1 MEPGMSN
8 VFKVYRAISLF
19 LFAIL
24 FCAGVSA
31 DSHHEED
38 RGFSVTE
45 VVSNL
50 YMLQGL
56 GGNIAVMTGEDGL
69 LMIDDDYKKMGTA
82 LKKALEQ
89 FGGEE
94 ELAYIIN
101 THWHGDHAEGNIVLG
116 HSAPI
121 VAHDNV
127 RVRLSQKNE
136 IALFNMK
143 SDPYP
148 DHALPSITYSETLTL
163 HINDDTIQLIH
174 YPASHSDADTAIIF
188 KQANV
193 LHTGDLFFNGFFPF
207 VDTANGGNVKKLAGS
222 IEHLLGLLPDDVV
235 IIPGHGPLAGKKD
248 LEAHLAML
256 KGSIEEVSTMKNQG
270 LGLNEIQEKGL
281 SNRWE
286 RWSKGMMPEK
296 TWIQLVFESL

>member
-1 MEPGMSN
+1 MSS
-8 VFKVYRAISLF
+8 VFKTYRDFSFF

-24 FCAGVSA
+24 FCAGASA
-31 DSHHEED
+31 DAHHEED
-38 RGFSVTE
+38 KSFSVTE

-69 LMIDDDYKKMGTA
+69 VIIDDDYKKMSAA
-82 LKKALEQ
+82 LKKALQQ

-94 ELAYIIN
+94 KLAYIIN
-101 THWHGDHAEGNIVLG
+101 THWHGDHTEGNIALG
-116 HSAPI
+116 HNAPI

-127 RVRLSQKNE
+127 RVRLSEKNE

-148 DHALPSITYSETLTL
+148 EHALPDITYSETLTL
-163 HINDDTIQLIH
+163 HINDDAISLIH
-174 YPASHSDADTAIIF
+174 YPSSHSDGDSAIIF

-207 VDTANGGNVKKLAGS
+207 VDTANGGNVKKLARS

-235 IIPGHGPLAGKKD
+235 IIPGHGPLADKND
-248 LEAHLAML
+248 LEEHLAML
-256 KGSIEEVSTMKNQG
+256 EGSIEEVTTMKNQG
-270 LGLNEIQEKGL
+270 LSLAEIQEKGL